1 MEAIP
6 SKGTREVDDASDFG
20 DIGALGDLF
29 YEARR
34 ANLCK
39 PRPCLHAVHCAAR
52 LIRTLMMTT
61 LRASRGTI
69 FSLDVLRFIAD
80 SNTGRLAEEVKP

>member
-39 PRPCLHAVHCAAR
+39 PRPCLYAVG
-52 LIRTLMMTT
+52 T
-61 LRASRGTI
+61 LRRTTDTYLDDDDFAGVSRDNLLPRRAPLHCG
-69 FSLDVLRFIAD
+69 F
-80 SNTGRLAEEVKP
+80 